1 MSALIILK
9 AYLLAIV
16 LWISSINWKMIS
28 KTIVEVV
35 QPWGTPMDIQNQSED
50 QESYWAD
57 FNETYIWF
65 RVCLEVFRNILDFGN
80 CALKKFGLPLNILFV
95 RNFKKFWWCVWHHKN
110 LFFGV
115 ILKGFLNDFLE
126 NFVLFIRSPPYD
138 LISVSP
144 LVQTS
149 LRPYLVIFYDFS
161 IFASAY

>member
-1 MSALIILK
+1 MTDGIYIYVK
-9 AYLLAIV
+9 IH
-16 LWISSINWKMIS
+16 N
-28 KTIVEVV
+28 
-35 QPWGTPMDIQNQSED
+35 PTPPPKSQNPD
-50 QESYWAD
+50 PDKLVTLDLESYWAD

-65 RVCLEVFRNILDFGN
+65 RVCLEVFRSILDFVN
-80 CALKKFGLPLNILFV
+80 CALKNFGLPLNILFV
-95 RNFKKFWWCVWHHKN
+95 RNFKKFWWGVWHHKN